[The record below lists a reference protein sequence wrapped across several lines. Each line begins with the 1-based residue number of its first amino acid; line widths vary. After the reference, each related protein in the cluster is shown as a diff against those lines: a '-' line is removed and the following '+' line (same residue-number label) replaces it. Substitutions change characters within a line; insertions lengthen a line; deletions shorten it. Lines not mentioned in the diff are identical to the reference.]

1 MREGCH
7 QYSCVQGDEMKEILK
22 VIQIIPPMKT
32 VQSPVDRE
40 AGFGQLRR
48 KSV

>member
-1 MREGCH
+1 MKEGCH
-7 QYSCVQGDEMKEILK
+7 QYSCEQGDEMKEFLK
-22 VIQIIPPMKT
+22 AIQIIPPMKT

-40 AGFGQLRR
+40 AGFGQLRQ

>member
-1 MREGCH
+1 MKEGCH
-7 QYSCVQGDEMKEILK
+7 QYSCEQGEEMKEFLK
-22 VIQIIPPMKT
+22 AIQIIPPMKT

-40 AGFGQLRR
+40 AGFGQLRQ